1 MCPTILGTQNSGPG
15 MGLALALFDKDSK
28 ELERLKLSE
37 SVEKG
42 SLNKKGQILLSDNY
56 ANNQI

>member
-1 MCPTILGTQNSGPG
+1 VPDNFGNTKSQGPG

-42 SLNKKGQILLSDNY
+42 SLPK
-56 ANNQI
+56 